1 MTAELPAR
9 LLFINAHVYTPDQ
22 IDQPGWMLT
31 EGSRIRLIG
40 PGQPPPFPDGFVTRT
55 IDATGLHLLPGFID
69 LHAHGACGCDTMDA
83 SPAALHTLAR
93 FYAQHG
99 VTSFLPTTWTASRED
114 TARAL
119 DVITELT
126 GRVAHG
132 ATILGAHMEGPY
144 LNADKSG
151 AQAPQHIRRAD
162 PIEVCA
168 LLDQNHVRLV
178 ALAPEFPENL
188 WLIDECVRRGITVS
202 AAHTAATYQQ
212 MRHAV
217 EHGLRQA
224 THTFNAMT
232 GLTHREPGA
241 VGAIMTIDH
250 IRAELIADNIHVHPA
265 AMNVLV
271 KVKGPDRVILV
282 TDAIRGAGMPDG
294 EYKVDQRTI
303 TVHAGAARLPD
314 GTLAGSLLTMDR
326 ALRNIMAATDLPLR
340 EAWPMTSWNAAKSI
354 GVAQTKGSL
363 EVGKDAD
370 LVLLD
375 SSLKLVMTVVEGD
388 IVHEASADLIHSFAK
403 AS

>member
-1 MTAELPAR
+1 MTSEQPTR

-22 IDQPGWMLT
+22 VYQPGWLLT

-40 PGQPPPFPDGFVTRT
+40 PGQPPPSLDITATRT
-55 IDATGLHLLPGFID
+55 IDASGLHLLPGFID
-69 LHAHGACGCDTMDA
+69 LHAHGACGCDSMDA
-83 SPAALHTLAR
+83 SPAALHTIAR

-114 TARAL
+114 TARSL

-126 GRVAHG
+126 GRVPKG

-162 PIEVCA
+162 PIEVRA
-168 LLDQNHVRLV
+168 LLDQNHVKLV

-202 AAHTAATYQQ
+202 AAHTAATYDH
-212 MRHAV
+212 MLHAV

-232 GLTHREPGA
+232 GLGHREPGA
-241 VGAIMTIDH
+241 VGAVMTIDH

-265 AMNVLV
+265 AMKVLV

-282 TDAIRGAGMPDG
+282 TDAIRGAGMPEG
-294 EYKVDQRTI
+294 EYKVDARTI
-303 TVHAGAARLPD
+303 TVRAGAARLPD
-314 GTLAGSLLTMDR
+314 GTLAGSVLTMER
-326 ALRNIMAATDLPLR
+326 ALHNIMAATGLPLS
-340 EAWPMTSWNAAKSI
+340 EAWPMTSWNAARSI

-370 LVLLD
+370 LVLLN
-375 SSLKLVMTVVEGD
+375 SSLNVVMTVAEGD
-388 IVHEASADLIHSFAK
+388 VAHEISIDRPVLAAI
-403 AS
+403 

>member
-1 MTAELPAR
+1 MTSEPPTR

-22 IDQPGWMLT
+22 VYQPGWLLT
-31 EGSRIRLIG
+31 DGSRIRLIG
-40 PGQPPPFPDGFVTRT
+40 PGQPPPSLDGTATRI
-55 IDATGLHLLPGFID
+55 IDASGLHLLPGFID
-69 LHAHGACGCDTMDA
+69 LHAHGACGCDAMDA
-83 SPAALHTLAR
+83 SPAALHTIAQ

-99 VTSFLPTTWTASRED
+99 VTSFLPTTWTASHDD
-114 TARAL
+114 TSRAL

-126 GRVAHG
+126 GRVPGG

-144 LNADKSG
+144 LNASKCG

-162 PIEVCA
+162 PAEVIA
-168 LLDQNHVRLV
+168 LLDENHIKLV

-212 MRHAV
+212 MLTAV

-232 GLTHREPGA
+232 GLGHREPGT
-241 VGAIMTIDH
+241 VGAVLTSDH

-265 AMNVLV
+265 AMKVLV

-294 EYKVDQRTI
+294 EYRVDQRAIAVRDGT
-303 TVHAGAARLPD
+303 ARLPD
-314 GTLAGSLLTMDR
+314 GTLAGSVLTMER
-326 ALRNIMAATDLPLR
+326 ALRNIMTATGLPLR

-363 EVGKDAD
+363 ESGKDAD
-370 LVLLD
+370 LVLLN
-375 SSLKLVMTVVEGD
+375 SSLTLVMTVVEGD
-388 IVHEASADLIHSFAK
+388 IVHEVSSDRPVLAAI
-403 AS
+403 

>member
-1 MTAELPAR
+1 MTSEPPTR

-22 IDQPGWMLT
+22 VYEPGWLLT
-31 EGSRIRLIG
+31 EGARIRLIG
-40 PGQPPPFPDGFVTRT
+40 PGQPPSLLDGTATRI
-55 IDATGLHLLPGFID
+55 IDAYGLHLLPGFID
-69 LHAHGACGCDTMDA
+69 LHVHGACGCDTMDA
-83 SPAALHTLAR
+83 SPAALHTMAQ
-93 FYAQHG
+93 FYALHG

-119 DVITELT
+119 DVITKLT
-126 GRVAHG
+126 GRVPNG

-144 LNADKSG
+144 LNAGKSG

-162 PIEVCA
+162 PIEASA
-168 LLDQNHVRLV
+168 LLDQNHVKLV

-212 MRHAV
+212 ILHAV

-224 THTFNAMT
+224 THTFNAMP
-232 GLTHREPGA
+232 GLGHREPGA
-241 VGAIMTIDH
+241 VGAVMTSDH

-265 AMNVLV
+265 AMKVLV
-271 KVKGPDRVILV
+271 KVKGTDRVILV

-294 EYKVDQRTI
+294 DYRVDQRTI
-303 TVHAGAARLPD
+303 TVHDGAARLPD
-314 GTLAGSLLTMDR
+314 GTLAGSILTMER
-326 ALRNIMAATDLPLR
+326 ALRNIMAATGLPLR

-363 EVGKDAD
+363 ESGKDAD
-370 LVLLD
+370 LVLLT
-375 SSLKLVMTVVEGD
+375 SGLNLVMTVVEGD
-388 IVHEASADLIHSFAK
+388 IVHEISTDRPVLAAI
-403 AS
+403 